1 MDNDARLIFE
11 AYTKHLDEMAKYAVD
26 KLKLKSDPR
35 QGAGGGYG
43 LKGLPDEKV
52 EALIRSIE
60 TKLFKPASHISNGI
74 EYKLFYPGSKDKFKA
89 ELINLI
95 KDELKIGSTLAGYTA
110 RIVSNL
116 LDVIDI
122 DEHGHTVA
130 QPKAVEKAVE
140 KGVDQADAAVATAV
154 GPKKSVKTETVY
166 EIDKAAPIDDKR
178 LKALVINLPDE
189 DIPEKEILSVLK
201 NAIKEFNEEPGR
213 SKDQMLKVK
222 SFDLVDILKN
232 AGVLKEKQV
241 EKQSAEGEGTGEVE
255 TIDDIPETDDVGSVA
270 RELGFTSRGRGFDPG
285 GFSFND

>member
-26 KLKLKSDPR
+26 KLKFKSDPR

-52 EALIRSIE
+52 DALIRSIE
-60 TKLFKPASHISNGI
+60 TKLFKPASHISNGV

-89 ELINLI
+89 ELVNLI

-140 KGVDQADAAVATAV
+140 KGVEQADAAAPSA
-154 GPKKSVKTETVY
+154 PAKPVKTETVF
-166 EIDKAAPIDDKR
+166 EIDKSAPLDDKR
-178 LKALVINLPDE
+178 LKALVFSLPDE
-189 DIPEKEILSVLK
+189 DVPEKEILSILK
-201 NAIKEFNEEPGR
+201 NAIKEFNEAPGR

-222 SFDLVDILKN
+222 SFDLVDILKQ

-241 EKQSAEGEGTGEVE
+241 EKQSAEGEGSGEVE
-255 TIDDIPETDDVGSVA
+255 TIEDYPEADDATTVA
-270 RELGFTSRGRGFDPG
+270 RELGFDLGPRKFDM
-285 GFSFND
+285 FDS

>member
-26 KLKLKSDPR
+26 KLKFKSDPR

-52 EALIRSIE
+52 DALIKSIE

-140 KGVDQADAAVATAV
+140 KGVEQADAAAPAAPV
-154 GPKKSVKTETVY
+154 KSVKTETVY
-166 EIDKAAPIDDKR
+166 EIDKSAPIDDKR
-178 LKALVINLPDE
+178 LKALVFSLPDE
-189 DIPEKEILSVLK
+189 DVPEKEILSVLK
-201 NAIKEFNEEPGR
+201 DAIKEFNDAPGR
-213 SKDQMLKVK
+213 SKEQLLKVK
-222 SFDLVDILKN
+222 SFDLVDILKQ

-241 EKQSAEGEGTGEVE
+241 EKKAAEGEGSGEVE
-255 TIDDIPETDDVGSVA
+255 TIEDFPETDDVGTAA
-270 RELGFTSRGRGFDPG
+270 RELGFIGRGRGFDPG
-285 GFSFND
+285 GFSLND

>member
-1 MDNDARLIFE
+1 MDNDARFIFE
-11 AYTKHLDEMAKYAVD
+11 AYTKHLEEMAKYAVD

-52 EALIRSIE
+52 DALIRSIE
-60 TKLFKPASHISNGI
+60 TKLFKPSSHISNGI

-122 DEHGHTVA
+122 DEHGHAVA

-140 KGVDQADAAVATAV
+140 KGVEQADAAAPATPAISK
-154 GPKKSVKTETVY
+154 PVKTETVY
-166 EIDKAAPIDDKR
+166 EIDKSAPLDDKK
-178 LKALVINLPDE
+178 LKTLVFSLPDE
-189 DIPEKEILSVLK
+189 DVPEKEILSVLK
-201 NAIKEFNEEPGR
+201 NAIKEYNEAPGR
-213 SKDQMLKVK
+213 DKGDILKIK
-222 SFDLVDILKN
+222 SFDLIDILKQ
-232 AGVLKEKQV
+232 AGALKEKQV
-241 EKQSAEGEGTGEVE
+241 EKQAAEGEGSGEVE
-255 TIDDIPETDDVGSVA
+255 TIEDYPEADDANTVA
-270 RELGFTSRGRGFDPG
+270 RELGFDLGPRKFDM
-285 GFSFND
+285 FDS